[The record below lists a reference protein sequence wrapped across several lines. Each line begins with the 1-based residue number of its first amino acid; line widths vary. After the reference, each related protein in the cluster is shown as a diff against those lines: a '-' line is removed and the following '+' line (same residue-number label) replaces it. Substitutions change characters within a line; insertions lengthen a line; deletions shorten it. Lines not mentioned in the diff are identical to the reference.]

1 MRVFPVSLQDLCE
14 LFGVKGKL
22 SKYNI
27 EFNDLSLFFNKELLN
42 QFKEYSIQ
50 DYLALYE
57 TLKTAQQIY
66 LRDYNVDITSILST
80 SSLSLKIFRQ
90 IFLDTDIPVLKGTED
105 SFIRRGYFGG
115 HTDYYK
121 SYITKGKYYDI
132 NSLYPKAMCQPM
144 PHKIIK
150 KYNDMSHIKLNDFFG
165 FALAEIT
172 TPKNILKPL
181 LPYKH
186 EGKTIYPTGSFIGV
200 YFSEELKKI
209 QSKGYQMKLIKGY
222 EFSKISL
229 FDKYVE
235 HFYNKKKTAKGASRF
250 IAKMH
255 LNQLYGVFG
264 RKQETLETIN
274 IYNKDLIKYLTTRIV
289 KAVIHINE
297 DISTILML
305 SNINS
310 DILNELNSS
319 LDTNLYNHRSEVKSN
334 VALAAAVSAYGR
346 IHMIDYILNNE
357 VAYIDTDSV
366 FTTHLLDESLIGKD
380 LGLMKDEL
388 EGNIIEEAYFL
399 GIKQYGYHYNDSVSQ
414 SNIMKSVFAG
424 VPRDCLNFKE
434 VTSIFEGEIITK
446 NVPSRFYKC
455 LKDLNISIKDIKID
469 ISKNN
474 DKILLN
480 NDYIPMNIYN
490 LNHELDNRSFFLKLK
505 NRFILLIKRYFK

>member
-50 DYLALYE
+50 DSLALYE

-200 YFSEELKKI
+200 YFS
-209 QSKGYQMKLIKGY
+209 
-222 EFSKISL
+222 
-229 FDKYVE
+229 
-235 HFYNKKKTAKGASRF
+235 
-250 IAKMH
+250 
-255 LNQLYGVFG
+255 
-264 RKQETLETIN
+264 
-274 IYNKDLIKYLTTRIV
+274 
-289 KAVIHINE
+289 
-297 DISTILML
+297 
-305 SNINS
+305 
-310 DILNELNSS
+310 
-319 LDTNLYNHRSEVKSN
+319 
-334 VALAAAVSAYGR
+334 
-346 IHMIDYILNNE
+346 
-357 VAYIDTDSV
+357 
-366 FTTHLLDESLIGKD
+366 
-380 LGLMKDEL
+380 
-388 EGNIIEEAYFL
+388 
-399 GIKQYGYHYNDSVSQ
+399 
-414 SNIMKSVFAG
+414 
-424 VPRDCLNFKE
+424 
-434 VTSIFEGEIITK
+434 
-446 NVPSRFYKC
+446 
-455 LKDLNISIKDIKID
+455 
-469 ISKNN
+469 
-474 DKILLN
+474 
-480 NDYIPMNIYN
+480 
-490 LNHELDNRSFFLKLK
+490 
-505 NRFILLIKRYFK
+505 